1 MNPIPAPR
9 SSGLTVDDRQREL
22 IRAARR
28 VLGDLQLLVRDLS
41 LAAHTQDTLK
51 QAIHQLDEVFLL
63 VVVGEFNSGK
73 SAFINALL
81 GRAILEE
88 GVTPTTADIQVLTYG
103 GTATHE
109 IVEPHLHRLTAPV
122 ESLRE
127 IAIVDTPGTNA
138 VLREH
143 EALTTRFV
151 PRSDLVLF
159 VTAADRPFT
168 ETERQFLEQIRAW
181 GKKVV
186 LIINRIDV
194 LAGEED
200 IAKVVGFVGESAKRL
215 FGIVPAIFPVS
226 AREALRAKLGE
237 PALWTGSRFQPL
249 EDYLHTT
256 LDDRERLRLKLLNP
270 LGIGAALLERAGEL
284 ILARDA
290 VLTRDVDALV
300 ELERQ
305 LALYEQDMARGLE
318 PRMAAID
325 AVIIKIEQRG
335 DAFFE
340 DVFRLARVMDLMNK
354 GRMQQAFE
362 QEVIGD
368 TARDIERHVRD
379 LIDWLVEAD
388 LREWASISQLVNE
401 RRRQHDDRFLGSIDE
416 AFRLDRAKIIGE
428 VGRKSQQVVDTYDK
442 HTESGAIADG
452 ARVAVATAAALGA
465 GAVGL
470 GTLVTIVATTAA
482 ADISGVF
489 MAGALAVIGALVI
502 PAKRRRAKAE
512 MRHKLAALREQLSGS
527 LRTQFQTELSR
538 SAQRIRDSMAGYSR
552 FVRAESEKITD
563 ARERLK
569 KVSESIQ
576 RLRTQLGGAGL

>member
-1 MNPIPAPR
+1 M
-9 SSGLTVDDRQREL
+9 
-22 IRAARR
+22 
-28 VLGDLQLLVRDLS
+28 
-41 LAAHTQDTLK
+41 
-51 QAIHQLDEVFLL
+51 
-63 VVVGEFNSGK
+63 VGEFNSGK

-81 GRAILEE
+81 GRSILEE
-88 GVTPTTADIQVLTYG
+88 GVTPTTADIHVLTYG
-103 GTATHE
+103 ETSTHE
-109 IVEPHLHRLTAPV
+109 IVEPHLHRFTAPV
-122 ESLRE
+122 ASLRD

-143 EALTTRFV
+143 EALTTQFV

-159 VTAADRPFT
+159 VTSADRPFT

-186 LIINRIDV
+186 LIINKVDMLER
-194 LAGEED
+194 EED
-200 IAKVVGFVGESAKRL
+200 VAKVVGFVGESARRL
-215 FGIVPAIFPVS
+215 FGIVPEIFPVS

-237 PALWTGSRFQPL
+237 PGRWTGSRFQPL
-249 EDYLHTT
+249 EDYIHTS

-270 LGIGAALLERAGEL
+270 LGVGAALLERAGEL
-284 ILARDA
+284 IVSRDA
-290 VLTRDVDALV
+290 VLRRDIDALAEV
-300 ELERQ
+300 ERQ
-305 LALYEQDMARGLE
+305 LSLYEQDMAAGFE

-340 DVFRLARVMDLMNK
+340 DIFRLARVVDLMNK

-362 QEVIGD
+362 QQVIGD
-368 TARDIERHVRD
+368 TARDIERLVRD

-388 LREWASISQLVNE
+388 LREWASVSRLVNE
-401 RRRQHDDRFLGSIDE
+401 RRHQHDDRFLANIDE
-416 AFRLDRAKIIGE
+416 AFRLDRATMMDE

-442 HTESGAIADG
+442 HTESSAIADG
-452 ARVAVATAAALGA
+452 ARVAVATAAALGV

-470 GTLVTIVATTAA
+470 GTLVTIVASTAA

-512 MRHKLAALREQLSGS
+512 MRHKLAALRQQLSGS
-527 LRTQFQTELSR
+527 LRAQFQTELNH
-538 SAQRIRDSMAGYSR
+538 SAQRIRDSLAGYSR

-563 ARERLK
+563 GRERLQR
-569 KVSESIQ
+569 VSDSIQ
-576 RLRTQLGGAGL
+576 RLRAQLAATGE